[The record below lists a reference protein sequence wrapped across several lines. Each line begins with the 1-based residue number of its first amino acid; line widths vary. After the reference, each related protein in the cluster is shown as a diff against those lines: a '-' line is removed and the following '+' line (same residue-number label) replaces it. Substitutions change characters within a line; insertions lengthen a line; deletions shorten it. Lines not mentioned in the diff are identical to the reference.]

1 MRNRLAGSRRSASRH
16 CAMASS
22 ITFRFFS
29 ITVIVVVSSVDR
41 RAATIARSRLI
52 SASNVASAVG
62 LLLAS
67 ETAGGTVEGWS
78 GGTLS
83 GVVGVAALAGGG
95 AERSAV
101 VADDTVADAGGA
113 TTVDFVTSRVTVAVM
128 ATSPAAARPTQM
140 GVRRRRWTDRY
151 TVPPFHR
158 STVPPLGVIST
169 TGVSI
174 RAAIP
179 DH

>member
-29 ITVIVVVSSVDR
+29 ITAIVVVSSVER
-41 RAATIARSRLI
+41 RAATIARNCLI
-52 SASNVASAVG
+52 SASNVASALG

-67 ETAGGTVEGWS
+67 ETDGGTVEWWS

-83 GVVGVAALAGGG
+83 GVVRVAARAGVG

-101 VADDTVADAGGA
+101 GADDIVTGAGGA
-113 TTVDFVTSRVTVAVM
+113 T
-128 ATSPAAARPTQM
+128 
-140 GVRRRRWTDRY
+140 
-151 TVPPFHR
+151 
-158 STVPPLGVIST
+158 
-169 TGVSI
+169 
-174 RAAIP
+174 
-179 DH
+179 